1 MAATHK
7 QYKSQVI
14 TNTKAYRRLAH
25 SLANQI
31 NDIDAR
37 VGEVVDRATRE
48 IYVRTR
54 EYIDQEYYQKYQNQ
68 GGYFRLGEGGG
79 FLGAIRYRTY
89 KENGAWCGQIYFDEN
104 ALTYST
110 QGKFLPHHIQNGS
123 HFNQGLYDYFMYGT
137 WPSDSGYNTV
147 LYDQGFDGLADTSDG
162 QIQEIVDFANQYL
175 NQRIQTALRSAGYSL
190 SSNTSIA
197 RK

>member
-1 MAATHK
+1 MA
-7 QYKSQVI
+7 YKSKVV

-25 SLANQI
+25 SLKAQLD
-31 NDIDAR
+31 DIDAR
-37 VGEVVDRATRE
+37 MGEVVDRATKE
-48 IYVRTR
+48 IYMRTK
-54 EYIDQEYYQKYQNQ
+54 EYIDQNYYQKYQNQ

-89 KENGAWCGQIYFDEN
+89 KENGMWCGQIYFDEN

-110 QGKFLPHHIQNGS
+110 QGKFLPHHIQPDGQ
-123 HFNQGLYDYFMYGT
+123 HFDQGLYDYFMNGT
-137 WPSDSGYNTV
+137 WPSESGENTV
-147 LYDQGFDGLADTSDG
+147 ISQQGFDGLGDTSDG

-175 NQRIQTALRSAGYSL
+175 NQRIKTLLAKYGYKMSIG
-190 SSNTSIA
+190 TGIA